1 VVIAMAAV
9 FERQPGHH
17 NQPTSVSPMLVDRVT
32 PLKYSSSEKRAWRD
46 IMFSNTGDWMYSALD
61 QIALGA
67 PPPNWS
73 KDGWVFAPINMDL
86 LPATTKQRGKS
97 QDDEQNSASVLVSTS
112 NVTLETTA
120 MRARLQCEAVPIHDD
135 KWLTDE
141 VAVLV
146 SENNRTIK
154 NISASTLNITGK
166 MLPTRL
172 FVNTS
177 LETTTLTGPYRVL
190 CCSNETEEAK
200 SAVAYWS
207 FVNGSTWISDS
218 DLLWTG
224 DVPIGDEWPSNILI
238 KNIVGSAYTTTMTIY
253 TNNLPSFY
261 TPLQFKEVPGLQAL
275 DCKPIIEQTK
285 ARVKVARS
293 SAEVLDFELLEEPQP
308 RSDVWKLN
316 FDIQKDAEQYK
327 RSSLISRQATRP
339 PPPPPTSGFLDVIN
353 STTNYT
359 AEIG

>member
-32 PLKYSSSEKRAWRD
+32 PLKYSSSENRAWRD
-46 IMFSNTGDWMYSALD
+46 IMLSNTGEWMYSALD

-86 LPATTKQRGKS
+86 LPATTKQQREKS
-97 QDDEQNSASVLVSTS
+97 QDDEQNRNSVFVSTS

-120 MRARLQCEAVPIHDD
+120 MRARLQCEAVPIQDD

-146 SENNRTIK
+146 NENKGTFE

-166 MLPTRL
+166 MLPTML
-172 FVNTS
+172 FVNSS
-177 LETTTLTGPYRVL
+177 LQTTTLSGPHHVL
-190 CCSNETEEAK
+190 CCSNATEEAK

-207 FVNGSTWISDS
+207 FVNGSAWMSDN
-218 DLLWTG
+218 DLFWTG
-224 DVPIGDEWPSNILI
+224 NVPIGDEWPSSILI

-253 TNNLPSFY
+253 TNNIPSVY

-293 SAEVLDFELLEEPQP
+293 SAQVLDFELLGEPQP
-308 RSDVWKLN
+308 RSDVWKLD
-316 FDIQKDAEQYK
+316 FDIQKDSERYK
-327 RSSLISRQATRP
+327 PRSFTSRQATRP
-339 PPPPPTSGFLDVIN
+339 PPPTSAFLDVIN
-353 STTNYT
+353 ETTQYT

>member
-1 VVIAMAAV
+1 MAAV

-17 NQPTSVSPMLVDRVT
+17 NQPTSVSLMLVDRVT
-32 PLKYSSSEKRAWRD
+32 PLKYSSSENRAWRD
-46 IMFSNTGDWMYSALD
+46 ITLSNTGEWMYSALD

-73 KDGWVFAPINMDL
+73 KDGWVFAPINVDL
-86 LPATTKQRGKS
+86 LPATTKQQREKS
-97 QDDEQNSASVLVSTS
+97 QDDEQNSNSVLVSTS

-120 MRARLQCEAVPIHDD
+120 MRARLQCEAVPIQDD

-141 VAVLV
+141 AAVLV
-146 SENNRTIK
+146 SENKQIK

-172 FVNTS
+172 FVNSS
-177 LETTTLTGPYRVL
+177 LQTTTLSGPHHVL
-190 CCSNETEEAK
+190 CCSNATEEAK

-207 FVNGSTWISDS
+207 FVNGSAWMSDS
-218 DLLWTG
+218 NFFWTG
-224 DVPIGDEWPSNILI
+224 NVPSGDEWPSSILI

-253 TNNLPSFY
+253 TNNLPSVY
-261 TPLQFKEVPGLQAL
+261 TPLQFKEVPELQAL

-293 SAEVLDFELLEEPQP
+293 SAQVLDFELLGEPQP
-308 RSDVWKLN
+308 RLDVWKLD
-316 FDIQKDAEQYK
+316 FDIQKDPEK
-327 RSSLISRQATRP
+327 NKPSSFTSRQATRP
-339 PPPPPTSGFLDVIN
+339 PPPTSEFLDVIN